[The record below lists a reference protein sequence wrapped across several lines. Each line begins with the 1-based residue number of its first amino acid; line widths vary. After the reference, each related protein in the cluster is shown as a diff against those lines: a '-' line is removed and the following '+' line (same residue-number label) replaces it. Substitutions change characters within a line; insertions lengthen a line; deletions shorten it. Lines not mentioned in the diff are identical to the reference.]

1 VVKKHGMDLLEHLAD
16 VDVPPTPA
24 ARVINDGVRRKLHP
38 RLLAVHVAEFALG
51 ATVWAARHM
60 LVALFAAIVF
70 SVTGAWP
77 RGPRVKGGD
86 GNG

>member
-1 VVKKHGMDLLEHLAD
+1 MDLLEHLAD

-24 ARVINDGVRRKLHP
+24 ARVIDDGVRRKLHP

-70 SVTGAWP
+70 SMTGAWP
-77 RGPRVKGGD
+77 RGPRVKGGE